1 MKQSTAILRGL
12 NDIRADYILE
22 SELSA
27 EELTASYRPTAKEK
41 WQRVT
46 SSGWFAAAVCAIVAF
61 GTLAGIIWAG
71 QRGPGVVTPAG
82 TLPESTAESVEEI
95 TLQPAPNTLRGL
107 KREITYNADGT
118 ENGRTKYTYEN
129 GLLVKERFYNNGSGF
144 ATKEYTYNESGLVIQ
159 ETYTF
164 DGIASA
170 GWTTTYEYN
179 DEGRVILERYVYGSD
194 KPMEETRTEYDE
206 QGRILRWE
214 SSDSVTTYT
223 YGENDS
229 YTALTEHKNEDTVN
243 RLEVTLDQNGNLL
256 RERSYTNGELT
267 RDQVIEYNED
277 GQRIK
282 CSSFITDGSMSL
294 EDVTYYDYDER
305 GNLIRIT
312 FATGEDQING
322 IYSYEYNEYGERIR
336 EEFHYTES
344 ESSSELILYSIVVYE
359 YGTIS

>member
-27 EELTASYRPTAKEK
+27 EEPAASYRPTAKET
-41 WQRVT
+41 WQRIT
-46 SSGWFAAAVCAIVAF
+46 SSGWFAAAACAVVAL
-61 GTLAGIIWAG
+61 GVLAGIIWAG

-170 GWTTTYEYN
+170 GWTTTYEY
-179 DEGRVILERYVYGSD
+179 DEEGRVILKRDIYDSD
-194 KPMEETRTEYDE
+194 KPTEETRTEYDE
-206 QGRILRWE
+206 QGRVLRRE

-223 YGENDS
+223 YGENNS
-229 YTALTEHKNEDTVN
+229 YTALTELKNEDTVN
-243 RLEVTLDQNGNLL
+243 RLEVTLDPNGNPL
-256 RERSYTNGELT
+256 RKRNYRNGELT
-267 RDQVIEYNED
+267 NELVFEYNED
-277 GQRIK
+277 GQQIK
-282 CSSFITDGSMSL
+282 VSSCISYGSTSL
-294 EDVTYYDYDER
+294 SDVTYYDYDER

-312 FATGEDQING
+312 YANDKDQING
-322 IYSYEYNEYGERIR
+322 FDSYEYNEYGERIR
-336 EEFHYTES
+336 NEFHYTES

-359 YGTIS
+359 YGAIS